1 MPPGALTSWCSDI
14 FLFGFTDAS
23 FGGYWDVPNLCIE
36 TASAAELQDHMA
48 TTSRLQYFTVIIALL
63 VGPAAIA
70 LTTQAAQAEKA
81 SKVAEKTAESP
92 KAGEKPATKPGSQRI
107 ILSRAEI
114 LASDPERLARAGR
127 HIMVGYHSLSDIKLL
142 LQKKA
147 IGGIFITDHNVR
159 GRNAAAM
166 KATIDALQ
174 ATRKEQ
180 GLPPLIIAA
189 DQEGGAVSRLSPPLK
204 RQPSLAQ
211 AVAKALND
219 QERKAIVEDYARI
232 QASEL
237 KRIGVTLNFAPV
249 VDLKL
254 NPKNRN
260 DGETRLRL
268 RAIDADPYLV
278 SKVAGWYCDVLAA
291 SNIMCTL
298 KHFPG
303 LGRVTRDT
311 HVATAEISAT
321 EGTLELNDW
330 VPFRRVM
337 AKPNAVTMLGHV
349 RIGVL
354 DKSTP
359 ASFSAPIINTLIRG
373 TWAHDGLLVTDDF
386 SMGAVTRSKEGVG
399 GAAVKSLNAGTD
411 FVLVSYIEKHFD
423 AVMSA
428 VLAAD
433 AAGELDGKTL
443 AASEA
448 RIDRLLS
455 PFNTPPSID

>member
-1 MPPGALTSWCSDI
+1 MP
-14 FLFGFTDAS
+14 
-23 FGGYWDVPNLCIE
+23 
-36 TASAAELQDHMA
+36 SAR
-48 TTSRLQYFTVIIALL
+48 RLQNSPAATALM
-63 VGPAAIA
+63 AAIA
-70 LTTQAAQAEKA
+70 TFAVALPAAQAEKLA
-81 SKVAEKTAESP
+81 KAAATTAENSKTSEVAP
-92 KAGEKPATKPGSQRI
+92 KKPAAQLVV
-107 ILSRAEI
+107 LSRDEI
-114 LASDPERLARAGR
+114 LQSDPERLARVGR
-127 HIMVGYHSLSDIKLL
+127 HIIVGFHSLSDVKRLL
-142 LQKKA
+142 EKKA

-159 GRNAAAM
+159 GHNASAM
-166 KATIDALQ
+166 KSTIDSLQ

-211 AVAKALND
+211 AVAKAAND
-219 QERKAIVEDYARI
+219 EERKKIVESYALV
-232 QASEL
+232 QAGEL

-354 DKSTP
+354 DNATP
-359 ASFSAPIINTLIRG
+359 ASFSAAVINTLIRG

-423 AVMSA
+423 AMMSA
-428 VLAAD
+428 VLSAD
-433 AAGELDGKTL
+433 AAGELDGKAL
-443 AASEA
+443 EVSRA
-448 RIDRLLS
+448 RIDRTLI
-455 PFNTPPSID
+455 PAMTATPSSD

>member
-1 MPPGALTSWCSDI
+1 MP
-14 FLFGFTDAS
+14 
-23 FGGYWDVPNLCIE
+23 
-36 TASAAELQDHMA
+36 SAR
-48 TTSRLQYFTVIIALL
+48 RLQNS
-63 VGPAAIA
+63 PAAIA
-70 LTTQAAQAEKA
+70 LVVAMATFAAALPKAQAEKTVKA
-81 SKVAEKTAESP
+81 AAKTAENS
-92 KAGEKPATKPGSQRI
+92 KAGETAPKKPAAQLI
-107 ILSRAEI
+107 MLSRDEI
-114 LASDPERLARAGR
+114 LQSDPERLARAGR
-127 HIMVGYHSLSDIKLL
+127 HIIVGYHSLSDIKQLIE
-142 LQKKA
+142 KKA

-159 GRNAAAM
+159 GRNASAV
-166 KATIDALQ
+166 KSTIDSLQ
-174 ATRKEQ
+174 ATRKKQ

-211 AVAKALND
+211 AVAKAAGD
-219 QERKAIVEDYARI
+219 EERKKIVEDYARV
-232 QASEL
+232 QAEEL

-337 AKPNAVTMLGHV
+337 AKPNVVTMLGHV
-349 RIGVL
+349 RVGVL
-354 DKSTP
+354 DKATP

-411 FVLVSYIEKHFD
+411 FVLVSYTEKHFD
-423 AVMSA
+423 VLMSA

-443 AASEA
+443 SASEA

-455 PFNTPPSID
+455 PLTTPHLID

>member
-1 MPPGALTSWCSDI
+1 MPTVRRPRNWK
-14 FLFGFTDAS
+14 
-23 FGGYWDVPNLCIE
+23 
-36 TASAAELQDHMA
+36 A
-48 TTSRLQYFTVIIALL
+48 TIALL
-63 VGPAAIA
+63 LAPAAIA
-70 LTTQAAQAEKA
+70 LTSPAAQAEKA
-81 SKVAEKTAESP
+81 AKVAEKSAESP
-92 KAGEKPATKPGSQRI
+92 KAGEAPPKKISPQLVV
-107 ILSRAEI
+107 LSRDEI
-114 LASDPERLARAGR
+114 LKSDPGRLARIGR
-127 HIMVGYHSLSDIKLL
+127 HIIVGYHSLPEVKTLVE
-142 LQKKA
+142 KKA

-159 GRNAAAM
+159 GRNAASM
-166 KATIDALQ
+166 KSTIDALQ

-189 DQEGGAVSRLSPPLK
+189 DQEGGSVSRLSPPLK
-204 RQPSLAQ
+204 RQPSLAR
-211 AVAKALND
+211 AVAKAAND
-219 QERKAIVEDYARI
+219 EERKAIVEDYARI
-232 QASEL
+232 QAEEL

-254 NPKNRN
+254 NPKNRD

-278 SKVAGWYCDVLAA
+278 SKVAGWYCGVLAA

-337 AKPNAVTMLGHV
+337 AKPNVVTMLGHV
-349 RIGVL
+349 RVGVL

-359 ASFSAPIINTLIRG
+359 ASFSAPVINTLIRG
-373 TWAHDGLLVTDDF
+373 AWAHDGLLVTDDF
-386 SMGAVTRSKEGVG
+386 SMGAVTRSKDGVG

-423 AVMSA
+423 AIMSA
-428 VLAAD
+428 VFAAD

-455 PFNTPPSID
+455 TSNTPPSID

>member
-1 MPPGALTSWCSDI
+1 MPIAR
-14 FLFGFTDAS
+14 
-23 FGGYWDVPNLCIE
+23 
-36 TASAAELQDHMA
+36 
-48 TTSRLQYFTVIIALL
+48 RLQNCMTAIALL
-63 VGPAAIA
+63 LAPPAFVSAVPP
-70 LTTQAAQAEKA
+70 AQAEKSA
-81 SKVAEKTAESP
+81 KVATKSAEDS
-92 KAGEKPATKPGSQRI
+92 KAGETAHKKPGSPHI
-107 ILSRAEI
+107 MLSRSEI
-114 LASDPERLARAGR
+114 LQSDPERLARAGR
-127 HIMVGYHSLSDIKLL
+127 HIIVGYHSLSDIKQLL
-142 LQKKA
+142 EKKA
-147 IGGIFITDHNVR
+147 IAGIFITDHNVR
-159 GRNAAAM
+159 SHNAASM
-166 KATIDALQ
+166 KSTIHALQ
-174 ATRKEQ
+174 ATRKAQ

-211 AVAKALND
+211 AVAKATND
-219 QERKAIVEDYARI
+219 EERKKIVEDYARV
-232 QASEL
+232 QAEEL

-268 RAIDADPYLV
+268 RAIDSDPYLV

-337 AKPNAVTMLGHV
+337 AKTNAVTMLGHV

-354 DKSTP
+354 DKTTP
-359 ASFSAPIINTLIRG
+359 ASFSAPVINTLIRG
-373 TWAHDGLLVTDDF
+373 TWAYDGLLVTDDF

-433 AAGELDGKTL
+433 AKGELDGKVLDLSRT
-443 AASEA
+443 
-448 RIDRLLS
+448 RIDRILS
-455 PFNTPPSID
+455 APVAPDAGK

>member
-1 MPPGALTSWCSDI
+1 M
-14 FLFGFTDAS
+14 
-23 FGGYWDVPNLCIE
+23 
-36 TASAAELQDHMA
+36 TA
-48 TTSRLQYFTVIIALL
+48 IALL
-63 VGPAAIA
+63 LALPAFVVAV
-70 LTTQAAQAEKA
+70 LPAQAEKA
-81 SKVAEKTAESP
+81 AKVAAKSAENM
-92 KAGEKPATKPGSQRI
+92 KAGETAQKKPETPRL
-107 ILSRAEI
+107 ILSRSEI
-114 LASDPERLARAGR
+114 LQSDPERLARAGR
-127 HIMVGYHSLSDIKLL
+127 HIIVGYHSLSEIKQLIE
-142 LQKKA
+142 KKA

-159 GRNAAAM
+159 GRNAASM
-166 KATIDALQ
+166 KSTIDALQ

-211 AVAKALND
+211 AVSKAAND
-219 QERKAIVEDYARI
+219 EERKKIVEDYARI
-232 QASEL
+232 QAAEL

-278 SKVAGWYCDVLAA
+278 SKVAGWYCDVLAE

-359 ASFSAPIINTLIRG
+359 ASFSAPVINTLIRG
-373 TWAHDGLLVTDDF
+373 TWQYDGLLVTDDF
-386 SMGAVTRSKEGVG
+386 SMGAVTRSKDGVG
-399 GAAVKSLNAGTD
+399 GAAVKSLNAGMD
-411 FVLVSYIEKHFD
+411 FVLVSYTEKDFD
-423 AVMSA
+423 VMMSA
-428 VLAAD
+428 VLAAE
-433 AAGELDGKTL
+433 AAGELDGKML
-443 AASEA
+443 DASRVRIERILSAPIAPDAAQ
-448 RIDRLLS
+448 
-455 PFNTPPSID
+455 

>member
-1 MPPGALTSWCSDI
+1 MAAATPAVQAG
-14 FLFGFTDAS
+14 
-23 FGGYWDVPNLCIE
+23 
-36 TASAAELQDHMA
+36 SAA
-48 TTSRLQYFTVIIALL
+48 
-63 VGPAAIA
+63 
-70 LTTQAAQAEKA
+70 
-81 SKVAEKTAESP
+81 KVAAKSAESA
-92 KAGEKPATKPGSQRI
+92 KAGEAPAKQPAAPRI
-107 ILSRAEI
+107 VLSRAEI
-114 LASDPERLARAGR
+114 LQSDPERLARVGR
-127 HIMVGYHSLSDIKLL
+127 HIIVGYHSLSDVKQLVE
-142 LQKKA
+142 KKA

-166 KATIDALQ
+166 KSTIDALQ
-174 ATRKEQ
+174 AIRKEQ

-211 AVAKALND
+211 SVAKAVND
-219 QERKAIVEDYARI
+219 EERKKIVEDYARV
-232 QASEL
+232 QAAEL

-254 NPKNRN
+254 NPKNRS

-268 RAIDADPYLV
+268 RAIDSDPYLV
-278 SKVAGWYCDVLAA
+278 SKVAAWYCDVLAA

-337 AKPNAVTMLGHV
+337 AKPNVVTMLGHV
-349 RIGVL
+349 RVGVL

-359 ASFSAPIINTLIRG
+359 ASFSAKIINTLIRG

-386 SMGAVTRSKEGVG
+386 SMGAITRSKEGVG

-411 FVLVSYIEKHFD
+411 FVLVSYTEKHFD
-423 AVMSA
+423 AMMSA

-433 AAGELDGKTL
+433 AAGELNGKALDVSRTRIGRIQ
-443 AASEA
+443 SEA
-448 RIDRLLS
+448 NPAKADQ
-455 PFNTPPSID
+455 

>member
-1 MPPGALTSWCSDI
+1 MPKTRRLRNAASVIALIAIAAAAPGAI
-14 FLFGFTDAS
+14 AKK
-23 FGGYWDVPNLCIE
+23 
-36 TASAAELQDHMA
+36 AA
-48 TTSRLQYFTVIIALL
+48 
-63 VGPAAIA
+63 
-70 LTTQAAQAEKA
+70 
-81 SKVAEKTAESP
+81 KVAAKSAENSEAKDAPP
-92 KAGEKPATKPGSQRI
+92 KKSSQQLI
-107 ILSRAEI
+107 ILSRDEI
-114 LASDPERLARAGR
+114 LQSDPERLARAGR
-127 HIMVGYHSLSDIKLL
+127 HIMVGYHNLSDIKRLVE
-142 LQKKA
+142 KKA

-159 GRNAAAM
+159 GRNAAST
-166 KATIDALQ
+166 KSTIDALQ

-189 DQEGGAVSRLSPPLK
+189 DQEGGSVSRLSPPLK

-211 AVAKALND
+211 AVAKAAND
-219 QERKAIVEDYARI
+219 EERKKIVEDYARI
-232 QASEL
+232 QAGEL

-337 AKPNAVTMLGHV
+337 AKPNVVTMLGHV
-349 RIGVL
+349 RVGAL

-411 FVLVSYIEKHFD
+411 FVLVSYTEKHFD
-423 AVMSA
+423 AMMSA

-433 AAGELDGKTL
+433 AAGELDAKTL
-443 AASEA
+443 AASDA

-455 PFNTPPSID
+455 PLATQHSID

>member
-1 MPPGALTSWCSDI
+1 MAQ
-14 FLFGFTDAS
+14 LFA
-23 FGGYWDVPNLCIE
+23 I
-36 TASAAELQDHMA
+36 AA
-48 TTSRLQYFTVIIALL
+48 IA
-63 VGPAAIA
+63 VAPPAAIA
-70 LTTQAAQAEKA
+70 EKA
-81 SKVAEKTAESP
+81 AKVAAKTAESST
-92 KAGEKPATKPGSQRI
+92 AGETPPKNAAAQRI
-107 ILSRAEI
+107 VLSRSEI
-114 LASDPERLARAGR
+114 LGSDPERLARVGR
-127 HIMVGYHSLSDIKLL
+127 HIIVGYHSLSDIKQLL
-142 LQKKA
+142 EKKA

-166 KATIDALQ
+166 KSTIDALQ

-189 DQEGGAVSRLSPPLK
+189 DQEGGPVSRLSPPLK

-211 AVAKALND
+211 AVAKAAND
-219 QERKAIVEDYARI
+219 EERKKIVEDYARI
-232 QASEL
+232 QAEEM

-254 NPKNRN
+254 NPKNRD

-268 RAIDADPYLV
+268 RAIDADPFLV

-311 HVATAEISAT
+311 HVATAEISTT

-337 AKPNAVTMLGHV
+337 AKPNVVTMLGHV

-359 ASFSAPIINTLIRG
+359 ASFSAPVINALIRG
-373 TWAHDGLLVTDDF
+373 TWQHDGLLVTDDF
-386 SMGAVTRSKEGVG
+386 SMGAITRSKDGVG
-399 GAAVKSLNAGTD
+399 GAAIKSLNAGTD

-433 AAGELDGKTL
+433 AAGQLDGKAL
-443 AASEA
+443 DASRT
-448 RIDRLLS
+448 RIDRVLS
-455 PFNTPPSID
+455 EPKPADASK

>member
-1 MPPGALTSWCSDI
+1 MPNA
-14 FLFGFTDAS
+14 
-23 FGGYWDVPNLCIE
+23 
-36 TASAAELQDHMA
+36 H
-48 TTSRLQYFTVIIALL
+48 RLQNCRT
-63 VGPAAIA
+63 AISLILA
-70 LTTQAAQAEKA
+70 PLAFVSPVPPAQAEKA
-81 SKVAEKTAESP
+81 AKIAATPAENLKSGETAP
-92 KAGEKPATKPGSQRI
+92 KKPGSPR
-107 ILSRAEI
+107 LMLTRSEI
-114 LASDPERLARAGR
+114 LQSDPERLARAGR
-127 HIMVGYHSLSDIKLL
+127 HIIVGYHNLADIKQLL
-142 LQKKA
+142 EKKA
-147 IGGIFITDHNVR
+147 IAGIFITDHNVR
-159 GRNAAAM
+159 SRNAASM
-166 KATIDALQ
+166 KSSIDTLQ
-174 ATRKEQ
+174 ATRRAQ

-211 AVAKALND
+211 VVAKATND
-219 QERKAIVEDYARI
+219 EERKRVVEDYARV
-232 QASEL
+232 QAEEL

-254 NPKNRN
+254 NLKNRN

-268 RAIDADPYLV
+268 RAIDSDPYLV

-291 SNIMCTL
+291 SKIMCTL

-337 AKPNAVTMLGHV
+337 AKPNVVTMLGHV
-349 RIGVL
+349 RVGVL

-359 ASFSAPIINTLIRG
+359 ASFSAPVINTLIRG
-373 TWAHDGLLVTDDF
+373 TWAYDGLLVTDDF

-411 FVLVSYIEKHFD
+411 FVLVSYTEKHFD
-423 AVMSA
+423 AMMSA
-428 VLAAD
+428 ILAAD
-433 AAGELDGKTL
+433 ATGELDGKALDLSRT
-443 AASEA
+443 
-448 RIDRLLS
+448 RIDRILLE
-455 PFNTPPSID
+455 PNPGAAPQ